1 MTKDDL
7 KKLSQ
12 QTFFDNN
19 EGLISPD
26 GHRKYNEA
34 IIDNMATGDDLQPL
48 ANPNTPKH
56 AQPTAVDEVLGCEW
70 ASWCRS
76 HNHVAHIPLW
86 GVDARFPIGEVLT
99 HYSTE
104 KGQTVNKRTTFGPA
118 VKTVNNECYFMVF
131 QAGDYQLLQKKYQN
145 QMMMTSISVSEAQAA
160 NGFRINFDDGVTSS
174 TKLNGSFND
183 LRTYARLYLT
193 SRANYQDMNYILYR
207 GVTFKYSSDL
217 TKPYAIAGGDFVG
230 MALHAIKA
238 RGPLIT
244 RQGRIVSIRSVVR
257 PELKLRPTFCIKK
270 DVPVEI
276 GLFIEPLTGYNGQD
290 YEVWYKK
297 SKSWY
302 YIYENMRRVHRIVGY
317 IKVYNQTAE
326 QMMAT
331 GLKSSL
337 TPEPPQ
343 YIDFQI
349 RMKNAEKTVVA
360 QYRATKEVHLDM
372 NGNPVEY
379 GVVFRRR

>member
-34 IIDNMATGDDLQPL
+34 VIDNMATVADLQQL
-48 ANPNTPKH
+48 ANPNPPKH
-56 AQPTAVDEVLGCEW
+56 AQPTVVDEVLGCEL

-76 HNHVAHIPLW
+76 YNHVAHIPLW
-86 GVDARFPIGEVLT
+86 GKPAKFPIGEALT
-99 HYSTE
+99 HYSTDN
-104 KGQTVNKRTTFGPA
+104 GQIVMKRQTFGPA

-131 QAGDYQLLQKKYQN
+131 QAGDYQLVQKKYQN
-145 QMMMTSISVSEAQAA
+145 TMVRTDFVVSEAQAA

-174 TKLNGSFND
+174 TKLNGSYND
-183 LRTYARLYLT
+183 LRTYARLYYH
-193 SRANYQDMNYILYR
+193 SRDYYQSEYYTLNPGI
-207 GVTFKYSSDL
+207 TFKYSGEA
-217 TKPYAIAGGDFVG
+217 KPDAIIGGDFVG
-230 MALHAIKA
+230 MSLYSVKVHE
-238 RGPLIT
+238 PLIT

-257 PELKLRPTFCIKK
+257 PELKLRSTFCIKK

-317 IKVYNQTAE
+317 IKVNNLTVE
-326 QMMAT
+326 KMMET

-379 GVVFRRR
+379 GVVFRKR

>member
-34 IIDNMATGDDLQPL
+34 VIDNMATVADLQQL

-56 AQPTAVDEVLGCEW
+56 AQPTVVDEVLGCGW

-76 HNHVAHIPLW
+76 HNHVAHIPQW
-86 GVDARFPIGEVLT
+86 GNPAKFPIGEALT
-99 HYSTE
+99 HYSIE
-104 KGQTVNKRTTFGPA
+104 KGQIVNKRTTFGPA

-131 QAGDYQLLQKKYQN
+131 QAGDYQLVQKKYQN
-145 QMMMTSISVSEAQAA
+145 QMMMASIYVSEAQAA

-174 TKLNGSFND
+174 TKLNGSYND
-183 LRTYARLYLT
+183 LRTYARLYYE
-193 SRANYQDMNYILYR
+193 SDDFYQDEIYTLSR

-217 TKPYAIAGGDFVG
+217 TKSYAIAGGDVVG
-230 MALHAIKA
+230 MAVHIVKA

-276 GLFIEPLTGYNGQD
+276 GIFIEPLTGYNGQD

-317 IKVYNQTAE
+317 IKVNLRTVE
-326 QMMAT
+326 QMMVK

-360 QYRATKEVHLDM
+360 QYRATKEEHLDM